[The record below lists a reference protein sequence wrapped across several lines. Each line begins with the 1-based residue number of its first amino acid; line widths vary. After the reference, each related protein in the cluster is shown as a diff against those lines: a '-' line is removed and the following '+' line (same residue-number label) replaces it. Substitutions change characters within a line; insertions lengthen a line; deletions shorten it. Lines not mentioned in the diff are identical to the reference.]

1 MLNLRFFGTVHLTF
15 SDGGEP
21 AIATAKAKALL
32 AYLVTESDRPHL
44 REQLAALL
52 WPEADSKAAAQNL
65 RQALYDL
72 RRRLTPQ
79 LRAAPSSKRFH
90 SPYLTV
96 TRQDVAF
103 NFDSDYW
110 CDVETFKALMA
121 AVHQHPHP
129 HSSVCPTCAARLE
142 EAVALYTGDFLAGL
156 TLPDAEK
163 FEEWRRSRA
172 ESFRAQA
179 IVALKTLVEFH
190 ERRRN
195 YGAAQQFLLRF
206 LELEPWDEEAH
217 RHMMR
222 LLALNNQRIA
232 AIEQFEKMR
241 RLLAEELGVEPSPD
255 TVQLFHRIERGLPL
269 TDDSI
274 VDNPYKGLYP
284 FSLAD
289 SADFYG
295 REEAVDYLLRRLETH
310 RAVFLIGPSGSGKS
324 SVIRAGVLP
333 ALLSLR
339 QIPIS
344 TSGGPH
350 PERVWTILDV
360 RPGADPFRSFA
371 EALVRQ
377 LAVKRDIADL
387 ARLLSEEGATLH
399 HLSLR
404 FRSPRVLIFV
414 DQFEELYTLCP
425 VHATRRAFIDFL
437 LRTASTADENPH
449 ISLLVSMRADF
460 TGQALAHRELADAL
474 QAGGIVL
481 GPMRRDELRRAIE
494 EPARNRGVTFE
505 PGLVDR
511 LLDDVGESPGN
522 LPLLQFALS
531 ELWLQRSGWQ
541 ITHDAYDAIGGVAG
555 ALARYADQVYQ
566 GLSPEEQTAAR
577 RLFVQL
583 VQPGEE
589 TGDTRRP
596 ALRSELEDSAWALAQ
611 KLADLRLVVA
621 GRSDGEESIELVHE
635 ALIRHWSLLRE
646 WMDED
651 RDFRRWQQRLRTF
664 LQHWL
669 ASGRGPEDLLR
680 GLSLTEAVRWSE
692 LRRADL
698 SRIEQE
704 FIDASVEEH
713 QRRLKEQER
722 LHRQELERAQRL
734 AEMESQ
740 RAEEE
745 SRRAEQEH
753 RVALRLRRLTVALTL
768 VSLTT
773 IAAALLAFLSRQ
785 EAQRFAQVALA
796 RQLAAQSL
804 NFADDAAD
812 LALLL
817 SVEALERMTDPAEQ
831 TALLAALP
839 VNAFLDRFFW
849 GSDGDITQIV
859 VAPDESRILCVEEKG
874 GEATVRLWD
883 AASGRSVGALIPSAA
898 AATVTIA
905 PNATL
910 IASSE
915 GTAVQLWSGVDGQWI
930 GELLPRVESDDVI
943 NLLQF
948 TLDGSRL
955 LAKTIQGAI
964 IVWDVESQTELQ
976 RFFLPS
982 GRDAVTLS
990 PDGRLL
996 AAVQP
1001 IEKDIGVDIWS
1012 IDAGQ
1017 PTGVR
1022 LGGHSSVISAVAFTP
1037 DAKVA
1042 ATVSFDGSTRVW
1054 DVASG
1059 ELLLGPLNEHAGRV
1073 LSAAFSPDGRILA
1086 TGGADRYVYLYDVA
1100 RGRIIGEPL
1109 TGHDNWVRS
1118 LRFNW
1123 QGNALYS
1130 ATSEGRLVRWEI
1142 GRRAL
1147 LEGHTDRVRALAL
1160 SPDGRLLATASYDR
1174 QVLVWDA
1181 QQGRPLI
1188 RFRSPHQNA
1197 VLQVAFN
1204 ADGTLMATGDAGGLV
1219 ALWDL
1224 VKQEERGR
1232 WKDDMGDVVIGLAFS
1247 PDNRLLVAGHF
1258 SGKVSLFDLT
1268 DEALRK
1274 STFMAH
1280 LQDGWVLSL
1289 AFSPDGALLAT
1300 GSQSGKIYLWSTD
1313 EAASGELKAHGVLEG
1328 HTYWVTSLLWS
1339 SDGDTLISG
1348 SADGSVRFWNVAS
1361 QQPSAPPL
1369 ELEGQVWGVQF
1380 YPPHGER
1387 TLATLTGGGAIHLWD
1402 LATHSLLA
1410 PALRTAL
1417 ETESFAVSKQ
1427 GDAVYLA
1434 SFDDRLEK
1442 WRLDPQP
1449 WRRRSCAMAA
1459 RALSEEEWRQF
1470 IGDATYRPVCS
1481 SLARE

>member
-1 MLNLRFFGTVHLTF
+1 MLNLRFFGTVHFTF
-15 SDGGEP
+15 SDGREP

-52 WPEADSKAAAQNL
+52 WPEADQKAASQSL
-65 RQALYDL
+65 RQALYEL
-72 RRRLTPQ
+72 RRQLIFAPQ
-79 LRAAPSSKRFH
+79 AHRPQANLD

-110 CDVETFKALMA
+110 CDVEGFRALMT

-129 HSSVCPTCAARLE
+129 HPGVCQTCAARLE
-142 EAVALYTGDFLAGL
+142 EATALYRGDFLEGL
-156 TLPDAEK
+156 TLSDADK

-172 ESFRAQA
+172 ESFRSQA

-195 YGAAQQFLLRF
+195 YGAAQQCLLRY

-217 RHMMR
+217 RHLMR
-222 LLALNNQRIA
+222 LLVLNNQRIA
-232 AIEQFEKMR
+232 AIEQFAKMR

-255 TVQLFHRIERGLPL
+255 TVHLFQRIERGQPL
-269 TDDSI
+269 TEDRI

-295 REEAVDYLLRRLETH
+295 REEVVEYLLQRLETH
-310 RAVFLIGPSGSGKS
+310 RSVFLIGPSGSGKS

-339 QIPIS
+339 QIPVLP
-344 TSGGPH
+344 SGGPH
-350 PERVWTILDV
+350 HGRVWTVLDF
-360 RPGADPFRSFA
+360 RPGADPFRSLA
-371 EALVRQ
+371 EALMRQ

-387 ARLLSEEGATLH
+387 VRLLSEEGATLH
-399 HLSLR
+399 HLPLHLHT
-404 FRSPRVLIFV
+404 PRVLIFV

-425 VHATRRAFIDFL
+425 APTTRRAFIDLLLRITSAANESPRIFL
-437 LRTASTADENPH
+437 LAS
-449 ISLLVSMRADF
+449 LRADF
-460 TGQALAHRELADAL
+460 TGQALAHRKLADAL

-481 GPMRRDELRRAIE
+481 GPMRREELRRAIE
-494 EPARNRGVTFE
+494 EPAHNRGVTFE

-531 ELWLQRSGWQ
+531 ELWLQRNGWQ
-541 ITHDAYDAIGGVAG
+541 IAHEAYDAIGGVAG
-555 ALARYADQVYQ
+555 ALARYADRVYQ
-566 GLSPEEQTAAR
+566 NLTPEEQRAAR

-596 ALRSELEDSAWALAQ
+596 ALRSELEDAAWALAQ
-611 KLADLRLVVA
+611 KLADLRLIVA
-621 GRSDGEESIELVHE
+621 GRSEGEESIELVHE

-669 ASGRGPEDLLR
+669 AGGRQPEDLLR

-692 LRRADL
+692 LRCADL

-704 FIDASVEEH
+704 FIDASIEEYR
-713 QRRLKEQER
+713 RRLKEQER
-722 LHRQELERAQRL
+722 LHQQELERAQRL

-745 SRRAEQEH
+745 SRRAGQEH
-753 RVALRLRRLTVALTL
+753 RVALRLRRLTVALAL

-773 IAAALLAFLSRQ
+773 IATAFLALLSRQ
-785 EAQRFAQVALA
+785 ETQRLAQVALA

-804 NFADDAAD
+804 NFSDDAAD

-817 SVEALERMTDPAEQ
+817 SVEALERMADPAEQ
-831 TALLAALP
+831 TALLAAFP
-839 VNAFLDRFFW
+839 VNAFLDRFLW
-849 GSDGDITQIV
+849 GSEGDITQIV
-859 VAPDESRILCVEEKG
+859 VAPDEGRILSVEEKG
-874 GEATVRLWD
+874 GDATVRLWD
-883 AASGRSVGALIPSAA
+883 VAGGHTVGPLIPSAA

-905 PNATL
+905 PNAAL

-915 GTAVQLWSGVDGQWI
+915 GAGVQLWSGLDGGRI
-930 GELLPRVESDDVI
+930 GALFPRIEADDVI
-943 NLLQF
+943 NSLQF
-948 TLDGSRL
+948 TSDGSRL
-955 LAKTIQGAI
+955 LAKTLQGTI
-964 IVWDVESQTELQ
+964 VVWDVESQTELH
-976 RFFLPS
+976 RFSLPS

-990 PDGRLL
+990 PDGQWL
-996 AAVQP
+996 AVVQP
-1001 IEKDIGVDIWS
+1001 SEKDIGVDLWR
-1012 IDAGQ
+1012 IDIGQ

-1022 LGGHSSVISAVAFTP
+1022 LGGHTSVISAVAFTP
-1037 DAKVA
+1037 DARSA
-1042 ATVSFDGSTRVW
+1042 ATVSFDGSARVW

-1100 RGRIIGEPL
+1100 RGRLIGEPL
-1109 TGHDNWVRS
+1109 MGHDNWVRS

-1142 GRRAL
+1142 GRRQL
-1147 LEGHTDRVRALAL
+1147 LEGHADRVRALAL

-1181 QQGRPLI
+1181 QQGRPLVQ
-1188 RFRSPHQNA
+1188 FQSPHQNA

-1204 ADGTLMATGDAGGLV
+1204 TDGTLMATGDAGGLV

-1232 WKDDMGDVVIGLAFS
+1232 WKDAMGDVVIGLAFS

-1268 DEALRK
+1268 GRALRE

-1280 LQDGWVLSL
+1280 LNDGWVLSL

-1300 GSQSGKIYLWSTD
+1300 GSQSGKIHLWKTD
-1313 EAASGELKAHGVLEG
+1313 AASSGELKVHGVLEG

-1339 SDGDTLISG
+1339 SNGATLISG
-1348 SADGSVRFWNVAS
+1348 GADGSVRFWDVAR

-1380 YPPHGER
+1380 YPPDGER
-1387 TLATLTGGGAIHLWD
+1387 TLVTLTGDGSIHLWD
-1402 LATHSLLA
+1402 LTTHSLVA
-1410 PALRTAL
+1410 PPLRTAL
-1417 ETESFAVSKQ
+1417 ETESFAVDKQ
-1427 GDAVYLA
+1427 GKAVYLA

-1442 WRLDPQP
+1442 WRLDPRP
-1449 WRRRSCAMAA
+1449 WRQRSCAMAA
-1459 RALSEEEWRQF
+1459 RTLSEKEWRRF
-1470 IGDATYRPVCS
+1470 IGDAPYRPVCT
-1481 SLARE
+1481 SLSTK